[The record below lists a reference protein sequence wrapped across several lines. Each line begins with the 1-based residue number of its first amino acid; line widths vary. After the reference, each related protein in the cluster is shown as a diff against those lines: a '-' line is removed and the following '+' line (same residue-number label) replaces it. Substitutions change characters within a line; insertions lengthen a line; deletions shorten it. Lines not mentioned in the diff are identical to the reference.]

1 MLLAQVLVP
10 AATAAAVLFAA
21 WFSLDALRRPNADTS
36 PQSATLHDA
45 LGPLLLRQLAT
56 LAVAVLVS
64 AIAAGLAAGY
74 FGDSW
79 RQGALAAGSLV
90 AGAICSGLA
99 VHIGAGLATAV
110 ASRAAGGTPPL
121 PGAAVSAAMAPA
133 LLAPG
138 LAVGALGGLIGLT
151 TWQLDEP
158 IEHAPYL
165 VVAFALGAGLVA
177 AVSRVGSGVAANATR
192 LAASLTSSDSD
203 YTPSLAAAGRAASL
217 SFAAASPVEFA
228 GSTVLITLAA
238 VLLGHPLAL
247 VSGDEGWLLFPLV
260 LLAVAVLSTIAG
272 GLAAQLLALGPISP
286 RSLLGRALAI
296 TLVLGVGGS
305 GAAAWAML
313 GDDWHWFS
321 GSVAAGGAAAV
332 LLLVLS
338 RRSPLGPWYGAR
350 RVARA
355 SQTSP
360 ASNVLTGFAAGLE
373 AAALAGLTVVAA
385 IAAGYAL
392 STQAGVSTASSAT
405 TGFMGIGLVCMG
417 FVLPGLFIG
426 AWSPVAAILAAH
438 DAAALY
444 YAPPAEPPAESEDGA
459 RLAPPQPA
467 RAGTLAHLS
476 GHYALAL
483 ASLAL
488 ILSFLAFASLIR
500 AELTPVALEDP
511 ERYAALA
518 QDLDLLQPGD
528 DVRFAAAHAIAAHT
542 AALRALRESVG
553 DDGRFGPRELEQL
566 AVAPRFEAEGIG
578 KSLDDD
584 DDLTPR
590 QAAGIQPSPLPLPLP
605 LTVDL
610 ARPEVL
616 AAAFAGVLLAF
627 LAAATA
633 IRGVGRLA
641 GGLLAAASTN
651 TESTPPRAALAPG
664 AVARRSARSTGPV
677 LVPLFAFA
685 MIVPV
690 GLGLAVR
697 YAVGESANAGWLSVA
712 GLLLVGG
719 IGAVTLAAV
728 LESAG
733 AVWSIASETVAAPR
747 EPGGNAEA
755 ADPATLLAASTGAD
769 AGATFHDAAVP
780 ALATFAR
787 LAAAAA
793 LAFAALFVA

>member
-21 WFSLDALRRPNADTS
+21 WFSLDALRRQPADTS
-36 PQSATLHDA
+36 PPPAAPHDA

-64 AIAAGLAAGY
+64 ATAAGLAAGY

-90 AGAICSGLA
+90 AGAVCSGLA
-99 VHIGAGLATAV
+99 VYIGAGLATSV
-110 ASRAAGGTPPL
+110 ASRATDGTPPP
-121 PGAAVSAAMAPA
+121 PGAAFSAAMVPA

-165 VVAFALGAGLVA
+165 VVAFALGTGLVA
-177 AVSRVGSGVAANATR
+177 AVSRVGTGVAANATR
-192 LAASLTSSDSD
+192 LAASLTPSGSEHAH
-203 YTPSLAAAGRAASL
+203 SLAAAGRTASL

-238 VLLGHPLAL
+238 VLLGLPLAL

-272 GLAAQLLALGPISP
+272 SLAAQLLSLRPVHPG
-286 RSLLGRALAI
+286 SLLVRALAV
-296 TLVLGVGGS
+296 TLVLGVGAS
-305 GAAAWAML
+305 GAAAWAVL
-313 GDDWHWFS
+313 GDDWYWFS
-321 GSVAAGGAAAV
+321 GSAAAGVAAAV

-338 RRSPLGPWYGAR
+338 RRSPLGPWHGAR

-355 SQTSP
+355 SRTSP

-373 AAALAGLTVVAA
+373 SAALTGLTVAAA

-392 STQAGVSTASSAT
+392 SAQAGVSTASSAA
-405 TGFMGIGLVCMG
+405 TGFMGAALACMG
-417 FVLPGLFIG
+417 FLLPGLFIG
-426 AWSPVAAILAAH
+426 TWSPVAAILDAR
-438 DAAALY
+438 DAATPTA
-444 YAPPAEPPAESEDGA
+444 PPAESEDVA
-459 RLAPPQPA
+459 MPAPAP
-467 RAGTLAHLS
+467 RAGGGTIAHLS
-476 GHYALAL
+476 NVYALVL
-483 ASLAL
+483 TSLAVA
-488 ILSFLAFASLIR
+488 LSFLTFAALIR
-500 AELTPVALEDP
+500 ADLASVALDDP
-511 ERYAALA
+511 ERYTALA
-518 QDLDLLQPGD
+518 QDLDLLRPGD
-528 DVRFAAAHAIAAHT
+528 DARYAAANAIAAHT
-542 AALRALRESVG
+542 AALRELRDSVG

-566 AVAPRFEAEGIG
+566 AVAPRFEAEGISA
-578 KSLDDD
+578 SLVDD

-590 QAAGIQPSPLPLPLP
+590 QAAGIQPSPLPLPRP
-605 LTVDL
+605 LTVDF

-616 AAAFAGVLLAF
+616 AAAFAGLLLAC
-627 LAAATA
+627 LAAATTT
-633 IRGVGRLA
+633 RGVGRLA
-641 GGLLAAASTN
+641 GALLAAISTN
-651 TESTPPRAALAPG
+651 TGSAPPEAAVAPG
-664 AVARRSARSTGPV
+664 AAARLAARSTGPV
-677 LVPLFAFA
+677 LLPLFAFA
-685 MIVPV
+685 MLVPV
-690 GLGLAVR
+690 GLGSAVR
-697 YAVGESANAGWLSVA
+697 HTLGDSANAGWLSVA
-712 GLLLVGG
+712 GLLLAGG
-719 IGAVTLAAV
+719 IGAVMLAAV

-733 AVWSIASETVAAPR
+733 AVWSIASETVAVVV
-747 EPGGNAEA
+747 EPGAPA
-755 ADPATLLAASTGAD
+755 AAPEPSTLLAASTGAD

-780 ALATFAR
+780 ALVAFAR

>member
-21 WFSLDALRRPNADTS
+21 WFSLDALRRPNADAS

-45 LGPLLLRQLAT
+45 LGPLLLRHLAT

-64 AIAAGLAAGY
+64 ATAAGLAAGY

-110 ASRAAGGTPPL
+110 ASRAADGTPPL
-121 PGAAVSAAMAPA
+121 PGAAVSAAMAPT

-177 AVSRVGSGVAANATR
+177 AASRVGSGVAANATR
-192 LAASLTSSDSD
+192 LAASLTPSDSD
-203 YTPSLAAAGRAASL
+203 YTPSLAAARRAASL

-228 GSTVLITLAA
+228 GSTVLISLAA

-286 RSLLGRALAI
+286 GLLLVRALAI
-296 TLVLGVGGS
+296 TLVLGAGGS

-313 GDDWHWFS
+313 SDDWYWFS

-373 AAALAGLTVVAA
+373 AAALAGLTVAAA

-392 STQAGVSTASSAT
+392 SAQAGVSTASSAT

-426 AWSPVAAILAAH
+426 AWSPVAAILAAY
-438 DAAALY
+438 DAATPN
-444 YAPPAEPPAESEDGA
+444 APPAEPPAESEDGA

-476 GHYALAL
+476 GHYAVAL
-483 ASLAL
+483 ASLAV

-566 AVAPRFEAEGIG
+566 AVAPRFEADGIA
-578 KSLDDD
+578 KSLVDD

-651 TESTPPRAALAPG
+651 TESTPPGAALAPG
-664 AVARRSARSTGPV
+664 AVARRAARSTGPV
-677 LVPLFAFA
+677 VVPLFAFA
-685 MIVPV
+685 IIVPV
-690 GLGLAVR
+690 GLGVSVR
-697 YAVGESANAGWLSVA
+697 YALGDAVNAGWLFVA
-712 GLLLVGG
+712 GLLVAGG
-719 IGAVTLAAV
+719 IGAVMLAAV

-755 ADPATLLAASTGAD
+755 PDPSTLLASSTGAD
-769 AGATFHDAAVP
+769 AGATFRDAAVP
-780 ALATFAR
+780 ALVAFAR

-793 LAFAALFVA
+793 LAFGALFVA